1 MGDLDETFRPLSKG
15 FVKDY
20 TDLLGYRTS
29 FQLSKEI
36 FETTKKFPKEE
47 IYALTDRFR
56 RAIRSV
62 GANIAEAWGKRRY
75 EKHFI
80 SKLTD
85 ADAERL
91 ETQHKCTVSHIM
103 VTSLRSKWAGG
114 DVAIICETVHQ
125 LRTSYACEYVSSN
138 QVEKMNE
145 RLLEIGRLLNG
156 MIERSSA
163 FVIRD
168 DRVREDPSIDEFF

>member
-1 MGDLDETFRPLSKG
+1 MSESDGTFRSFSKG

-20 TDLLGYRTS
+20 TDLLAYRKS

-36 FETTKKFPKEE
+36 FEMTKNFPKEE
-47 IYALTDRFR
+47 MYSLTDQFR

-75 EKHFI
+75 GKHFV

-91 ETQHKCTVSHIM
+91 ETQH
-103 VTSLRSKWAGG
+103 W
-114 DVAIICETVHQ
+114 
-125 LRTSYACEYVSSN
+125 LRTSYACEYVTSD
-138 QVEKMNE
+138 QAEKMNE

-163 FVIRD
+163 FVIGD
-168 DRVREDPSIDEFF
+168 DRLREDPLVDEFF

>member
-1 MGDLDETFRPLSKG
+1 MSESDGTFRSLSKG

-20 TDLLGYRTS
+20 RDLLAYRTS
-29 FQLSKEI
+29 FELSREI
-36 FETTKKFPKEE
+36 FEVTKPFPKEE
-47 IYALTDRFR
+47 MYPLTDQFR

-75 EKHFI
+75 EKHFV

-91 ETQHKCTVSHIM
+91 ETQH
-103 VTSLRSKWAGG
+103 W
-114 DVAIICETVHQ
+114 
-125 LRTSYACEYVSSN
+125 LRTSYACEYLSKDEA
-138 QVEKMNE
+138 EKMNE
-145 RLLEIGRLLNG
+145 KLLELGRLLNG

-163 FVIRD
+163 FVIGD
-168 DRVREDPSIDEFF
+168 DRVQEDPSIDEFFSLETSSSADR

>member
-1 MGDLDETFRPLSKG
+1 MSESDGTFRSFSKG

-20 TDLLGYRTS
+20 TDLLAYRKS

-36 FETTKKFPKEE
+36 FEMTKNFPKEE
-47 IYALTDRFR
+47 MYSLTDQFR
-56 RAIRSV
+56 RAISSV

-75 EKHFI
+75 ERHFI

-91 ETQHKCTVSHIM
+91 ETQH
-103 VTSLRSKWAGG
+103 W
-114 DVAIICETVHQ
+114 
-125 LRTSYACEYVSSN
+125 LRTSCACEYTTRH
-138 QVEKMNE
+138 QAEKINE
-145 RLLEIGRLLNG
+145 TLLEIGRLLNG

-163 FVIRD
+163 FVIGD
-168 DRVREDPSIDEFF
+168 DRVREVSSIDEFF

>member
-1 MGDLDETFRPLSKG
+1 MSYLDQMYPSLKKG

-20 TDLLGYRTS
+20 TDLLAYRTS
-29 FQLSKEI
+29 FQLNQEI
-36 FETTKKFPKEE
+36 FETTKQFPREE
-47 IYALTDRFR
+47 IYALTDQFR

-91 ETQHKCTVSHIM
+91 ETQH
-103 VTSLRSKWAGG
+103 W
-114 DVAIICETVHQ
+114 

-138 QVEKMNE
+138 VAEKMNE
-145 RLLEIGRLLNG
+145 NLLEIGRLLNG

>member
-1 MGDLDETFRPLSKG
+1 MSGSDGTFRSFSKG

-20 TDLLGYRTS
+20 TDLLAYRKS

-36 FETTKKFPKEE
+36 FEMTKNFPKEE
-47 IYALTDRFR
+47 MYSLTDQFR

-75 EKHFI
+75 EKHFV

-91 ETQHKCTVSHIM
+91 ETQH
-103 VTSLRSKWAGG
+103 G
-114 DVAIICETVHQ
+114 
-125 LRTSYACEYVSSN
+125 LRTSYACEYVTSD
-138 QVEKMNE
+138 QAEKINE
-145 RLLEIGRLLNG
+145 TLLEIGRLLNG

-163 FVIRD
+163 FVIGD
-168 DRVREDPSIDEFF
+168 DRVREASSIDEFF

>member
-1 MGDLDETFRPLSKG
+1 MSDSDGMFRQSSKG
-15 FVKDY
+15 FVRDY
-20 TDLLGYRTS
+20 TDLLVYRTR
-29 FQLSKEI
+29 FQLSKEV
-36 FETTKKFPKEE
+36 FEMTKRFPKEE
-47 IYALTDRFR
+47 IYSLTDQFR

-75 EKHFI
+75 EKYFI

-91 ETQHKCTVSHIM
+91 ETQH
-103 VTSLRSKWAGG
+103 W
-114 DVAIICETVHQ
+114 
-125 LRTSYACEYVSSN
+125 LRTAHACQYIGRDEA
-138 QVEKMNE
+138 EKVNE

-163 FVIRD
+163 FVISD
-168 DRVREDPSIDEFF
+168 DRVREDPSIDELF

>member
-1 MGDLDETFRPLSKG
+1 MSGSDGTFRSLNKG
-15 FVKDY
+15 FAKDY
-20 TDLLGYRTS
+20 TDLLAYRTS

-36 FETTKKFPKEE
+36 FEVTKQFPKEE
-47 IYALTDRFR
+47 MYALTDQFR
-56 RAIRSV
+56 RAIRAV

-91 ETQHKCTVSHIM
+91 ETQH
-103 VTSLRSKWAGG
+103 W
-114 DVAIICETVHQ
+114 
-125 LRTSYACEYVSSN
+125 LRTSFACEYLTKDEA
-138 QVEKMNE
+138 EKMNE
-145 RLLEIGRLLNG
+145 RLLQLGRLLNG

-163 FVIRD
+163 FVIGD
-168 DRVREDPSIDEFF
+168 DRVREDPSIAEFFSLEAPSSAYR